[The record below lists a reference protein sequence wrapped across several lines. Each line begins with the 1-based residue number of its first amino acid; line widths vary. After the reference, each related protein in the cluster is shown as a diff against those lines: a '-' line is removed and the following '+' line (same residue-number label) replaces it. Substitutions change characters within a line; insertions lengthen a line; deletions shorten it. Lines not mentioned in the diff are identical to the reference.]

1 MVTNKR
7 KKVVKYRGGSTHGGG
22 ARKKRRGAGSR
33 GGRGFAGSGKRAGHM
48 KMKHVKA
55 GHIMGQHG
63 FTSKSRTNGKAVNVH
78 YFTSKRVQ
86 KLVAEGK
93 ALKEGVAEGKALK
106 EGAFYSIDLGA
117 LGYTK
122 LLGTGNTSLKL
133 KITVA
138 KCSPRAVEKIK
149 AAGGEVVASVVEDS
163 SEETA

>member
-1 MVTNKR
+1 
-7 KKVVKYRGGSTHGGG
+7 
-22 ARKKRRGAGSR
+22 
-33 GGRGFAGSGKRAGHM
+33 M

-86 KLVAEGK
+86 KL
-93 ALKEGVAEGKALK
+93 VAEGKALK